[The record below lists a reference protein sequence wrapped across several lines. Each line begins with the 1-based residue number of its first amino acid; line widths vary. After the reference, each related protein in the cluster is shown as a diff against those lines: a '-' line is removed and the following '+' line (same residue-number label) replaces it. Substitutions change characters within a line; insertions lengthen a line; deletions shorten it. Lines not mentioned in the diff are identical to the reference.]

1 MKKMHA
7 IFGGLL
13 LIVVIFFSE
22 GITTLSEGVDTGIVT
37 PIEVKAII
45 PENQID
51 KSKTYFDLLL
61 NPGQMQEL
69 EVQLSNFT
77 EEDRIVKVEANTAT
91 TNDNGI
97 VDYSQHDKK
106 KDPSLINAFSDIS
119 KTVNEVKIPKQSS
132 VITKVTIQMP
142 SKSYEGI
149 IAGGIYIYDKEGS
162 KTNYDGGSIN
172 NKFVYSLGVQLRNNV
187 DLTRVEPKL
196 VVDPKKIIPV
206 HSDYLNGINIPI
218 QNTSALFIKEVEV
231 EARLIDHS
239 NGEASHEL
247 KQTKL
252 KIAPNSNFY
261 LPFTWTD
268 DEGTP
273 LNPGDY
279 QVNIKINSAEVKKK
293 WTWTI
298 PFKIEG
304 KSAEEEENQLR
315 IKDSDNKHAA
325 VYITGLSIVILFI
338 VLYAVLNRMNRK
350 KK

>member
-22 GITTLSEGVDTGIVT
+22 GITTFSEGVDPGIVT

-61 NPGQMQEL
+61 NPGQTQDL

-119 KTVNEVKIPKQSS
+119 KTTNEVRIPKQSS

-149 IAGGIYIYDKEGS
+149 IAGGIYIYDKEDS
-162 KTNYDGGSIN
+162 NTKHDGGAIS

-187 DLTRVEPKL
+187 DLTKIEPKL
-196 VVDPKKIIPV
+196 VVDPQKITLV

-231 EARLIDHS
+231 EARLVDHS
-239 NGEASHEL
+239 NGEVSHEL

-279 QVNIKINSAEVKKK
+279 QVDIKINSADIKKK

-298 PFKIEG
+298 PFNVEG
-304 KSAEEEENQLR
+304 ESAKKEDNQLYM
-315 IKDSDNKHAA
+315 KDSNDKHAT
-325 VYITGLSIVILFI
+325 VYIISILLVVGVIVTGLILYRI
-338 VLYAVLNRMNRK
+338 SRRK
-350 KK
+350 K